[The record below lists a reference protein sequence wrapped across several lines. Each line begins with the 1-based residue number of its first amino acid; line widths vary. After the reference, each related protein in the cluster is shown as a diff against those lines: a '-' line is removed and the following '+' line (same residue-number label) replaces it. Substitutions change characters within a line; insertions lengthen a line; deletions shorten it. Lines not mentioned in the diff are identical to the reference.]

1 MANLPIALKAFHIQ
15 NFRGIKDTK
24 IEDLP
29 LDAHW
34 IFLTGENGFGK
45 TSVLQ
50 GIAVG
55 LTVVDDKKNEISNT
69 SDELV
74 IDNILVTV
82 TYYQKENLFSNLFGL
97 AHFDNDVENFI
108 KNIPKNNANKL
119 IECSAYGSSR
129 LRISAD
135 FSREAIEKQN
145 SSIYSLF
152 NTDAVLLNIDQ
163 FLINDNAY
171 NPERFKQVIKVFK
184 KLLPRLAE
192 IRIDVIDKIPQV
204 KYSESDENGD
214 RITTDISFTQLAA
227 GYKNIIAMI
236 GDMMYRLSAKQDVKS
251 LSDLEGIVIIDE
263 LELHLHPK
271 YQRIFVE
278 KLTELF
284 PKIQFI
290 ASTHSPIPLLGAPKG
305 SVILNVERSED
316 AGITVRRL
324 DEDVDFKNMSP
335 ENILASPIFGF
346 DDIIPASNKNLDD
359 LQTESNP
366 EEAKNIANLK
376 KKLRLLKANINV
388 S

>member
-55 LTVVDDKKNEISNT
+55 LTLEDDFIDKGQIYTLHKYKSTKNIHNAIF
-69 SDELV
+69 
-74 IDNILVTV
+74 IDNFMPLVGRIKFAT
-82 TYYQKENLFSNLFGL
+82 QSN
-97 AHFDNDVENFI
+97 
-108 KNIPKNNANKL
+108 PKHNHNHTL
-119 IECSAYGSSR
+119 TECSAYGSSR

-171 NPERFKQVIKVFK
+171 NPERFKQVVKVFK

-192 IRIDVIDKIPQV
+192 IRIEVIDKIPQV